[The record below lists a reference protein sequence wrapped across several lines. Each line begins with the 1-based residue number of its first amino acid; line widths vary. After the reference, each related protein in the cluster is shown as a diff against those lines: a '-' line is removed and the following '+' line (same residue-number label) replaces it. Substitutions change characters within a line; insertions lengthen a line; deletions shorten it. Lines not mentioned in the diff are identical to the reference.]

1 MQIMIADFMK
11 QNPDKDPFFRELV
24 DKLTNDF
31 KSQKQSETEKAKS
44 QTTEL
49 QNQTPSPLETQPS
62 LPQQNTLPSPQ
73 NTTPSQQSSL
83 PSQQNSLPSQQNS
96 PPSLFRLLLQTS
108 GERSFTILW
117 TLLSSCYIYGCSSN
131 GENSIYRC
139 NNTCLCR
146 TGGARSSEA
155 ETMEHR
161 PIGVH
166 QDKYKKIVCINLE
179 TWNAWKYNSRNSSV

>member
-1 MQIMIADFMK
+1 MSQDETMEILKRPIVSRNDILEKILSEFKLDPPPKKKKVDMQIMIADYMK

-73 NTTPSQQSSL
+73 NTTPSQQSSS
-83 PSQQNSLPSQQNS
+83 PSQQSSLPSQL
-96 PPSLFRLLLQTS
+96 SL
-108 GERSFTILW
+108 
-117 TLLSSCYIYGCSSN
+117 SN
-131 GENSIYRC
+131 
-139 NNTCLCR
+139 
-146 TGGARSSEA
+146 A
-155 ETMEHR
+155 
-161 PIGVH
+161 
-166 QDKYKKIVCINLE
+166 
-179 TWNAWKYNSRNSSV
+179 